1 MIAAG
6 AVEIQGIDKCI
17 RMYDQGDKEFLAALK
32 KASRAGANAVK
43 RQIKRETPERF
54 RYLVNSKVSVDKT
67 GQIWSMIG
75 HFNKGEASGTQPGN
89 GRTIPDWFKA
99 YWRNYGTLEGRDPS
113 HTFRSKIKKIKRRNN
128 KGQKAEHFFKN
139 ATEGWEKLYYGQM
152 KKSLEKQGYKLN
164 DQ

>member
-54 RYLVNSKVSVDKT
+54 RYLVKAKVSVDKT

-75 HFNKGEASGTQPGN
+75 HFNKGEA
-89 GRTIPDWFKA
+89 F
-99 YWRNYGTLEGRDPS
+99 RNPA
-113 HTFRSKIKKIKRRNN
+113 
-128 KGQKAEHFFKN
+128 GQWQDN
-139 ATEGWEKLYYGQM
+139 P
-152 KKSLEKQGYKLN
+152 
-164 DQ
+164 